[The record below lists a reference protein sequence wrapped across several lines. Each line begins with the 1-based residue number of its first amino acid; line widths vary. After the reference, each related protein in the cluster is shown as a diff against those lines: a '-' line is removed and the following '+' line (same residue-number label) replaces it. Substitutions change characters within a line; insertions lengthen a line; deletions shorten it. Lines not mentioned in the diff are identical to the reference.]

1 MHPIRTL
8 KTAVAAALLAT
19 VAAPAIAQDAITLK
33 VHHFLPPVSNA
44 HVKMIEPW
52 CAKIARESGNRLKC
66 QIYPSMQLG
75 GSPPQLFDQVKDG
88 VADIVWT
95 LPGYQAG
102 RFLATEVF
110 ELPFMVASAEK
121 ASKALWDYAAKNAR
135 DEYRGV
141 KPLIFHVIPGTELHT
156 TKQQIKVMADFKGM
170 KLRAPNRMATKLV
183 AALGATPVPMPVP
196 QVPEALAKGVI
207 DGTVLPWEVIPSLK
221 IQEIAKFHTET
232 PAGTPFIAT
241 SAFLFAMNPAK
252 YESLPADLK
261 KVIDNNAG
269 ATLSQA
275 TGKTWDGS
283 QAAGRQAAKDRGNTF
298 YTIPSSELD
307 NWVKAAAP
315 LYDDFTADMDKKGL
329 PGKAMLQ
336 DARDLLVKYRK

>member
-1 MHPIRTL
+1 MHSIRTL
-8 KTAVAAALLAT
+8 KAAFAAATLAIAVAPAA
-19 VAAPAIAQDAITLK
+19 AQESVTLK

-52 CAKIARESGNRLKC
+52 CAKIAKESNNRLKC

-75 GSPPQLFDQVKDG
+75 GTPPQLFDQAKDG

-121 ASKALWDYAAKNAR
+121 ASKALWDYAAKNAKE
-135 DEYRGV
+135 EYKGV

-196 QVPEALAKGVI
+196 QVPESLSKGVI

-241 SAFLFAMNPAK
+241 SAFVFAMNPAK

-261 KVIDNNAG
+261 KVIDANSGMEASVWAG
-269 ATLSQA
+269 
-275 TGKTWDGS
+275 KIWDE
-283 QAAGRQAAKDRGNTF
+283 QTAPARQLAVERKNTF
-298 YTIPSSELD
+298 FSVPAAEVA
-307 NWVKAAAP
+307 NWQKAAEVVN
-315 LYDDFTADMDKKGL
+315 ADWIKEVSAKGMDGQKL
-329 PGKAMLQ
+329 INE
-336 DARDLLVKYRK
+336 ARALMK

>member
-1 MHPIRTL
+1 MQAIRTL
-8 KTAVAAALLAT
+8 KTAIAATLLALG
-19 VAAPAIAQDAITLK
+19 ASPGIAQEVVTLK
-33 VHHFLPPVSNA
+33 VHHFLPPGSNA
-44 HVKMIEPW
+44 HAKMIEPW

-75 GSPPQLFDQVKDG
+75 GTPPQLFDQAKDG

-121 ASKALWDYAAKNAR
+121 ASKALWDYAARNAK
-135 DEYRGV
+135 DEYKGI

-156 TKQQIKVMADFKGM
+156 TGKQIRVMADFKGM
-170 KLRAPNRMATKLV
+170 KLRAPNRMATRLV

-221 IQEIAKFHTET
+221 IHEIAKFHTET

-241 SAFLFAMNPAK
+241 SAFLFGMNPAK

-261 KVIDNNAG
+261 KVIDANSGPDTSAWAGKIWDEQTAPARQLAVDRKNSFHSVPASEVANWQKAAEVVNADWI
-269 ATLSQA
+269 
-275 TGKTWDGS
+275 KEV
-283 QAAGRQAAKDRGNTF
+283 AAKG
-298 YTIPSSELD
+298 
-307 NWVKAAAP
+307 
-315 LYDDFTADMDKKGL
+315 MDGQKL
-329 PGKAMLQ
+329 IAE
-336 DARDLLVKYRK
+336 ARALMK